1 MIFHLNGKLT
11 EVLPTGVVL
20 DVQGVG
26 YNVEMPLSVICE
38 LPAIGEALKLWT
50 YTHVREESFR
60 LFGFLSSRER
70 SVFEVLIRINGVG
83 PRIALGILSTLS
95 TSAIVQAVKFE
106 QSHVFEA
113 VPGIGTRSAE
123 RILIELKPKLK
134 NLDRVIGL
142 DHMRNIL
149 GVESGSKKESSANV
163 AEDSKSEYMQVLDD
177 VRSALENLGF
187 KDKAIQEVCGKLW
200 AEELQETEFQA
211 VMKRAL
217 LMMTTNLTQ
226 QPKSKKT
233 KDKVPGLD
241 GSQLIESELL

>member
-1 MIFHLNGKLT
+1 MIFHLNGKLA

-38 LPAIGEALKLWT
+38 LPAVGSALKLWT
-50 YTHVREESFR
+50 YTHVREDSFR
-60 LFGFLSSRER
+60 LFGFLCSKER
-70 SVFEVLIRINGVG
+70 SVFEVLIRINGIG

-106 QSHVFEA
+106 QAHVFEA
-113 VPGIGTRSAE
+113 VPGIGARSAE

-134 NLDRVIGL
+134 NLDPVIGL
-142 DHMRNIL
+142 NHMRNIL
-149 GVESGSKKESSANV
+149 GVEADAEKVASTEV
-163 AEDSKSEYMQVLDD
+163 AEDSKSAYMQVLDD

-187 KDKAIQEVCGKLW
+187 KDKAIQEVCAKLW
-200 AEELQETEFQA
+200 AEEPQGTEFQTI
-211 VMKRAL
+211 MKRAL

-226 QPKSKKT
+226 QPKAKKH
-233 KDKVPGLD
+233 KALALD
-241 GSQLIESELL
+241 SSQLIESEAL